1 MARAG
6 QPGARR
12 QSDLAMTAFPSDQP
26 PASPE
31 TGLHRMFGFLLTR
44 PWIPLALGFVLMLA
58 VGIVTTR
65 TVSATEHY
73 NADVREALETIGTAD
88 AVLLAMLEM
97 NSAQRGYILSRD
109 PAFAR
114 RYAKGRA
121 DLEARVPALK
131 TQLGLL
137 QIPAQL
143 NAEVNGVIS
152 DRLMAFNEINRV
164 IETGD
169 MAAAGRLSADA
180 RLFTDDVRET
190 MGKIKDRSSAK
201 LKQSQRA
208 AAEAGELAYLLTITG
223 LIIASLLILGSI
235 MLLNRRTRE
244 LEKANAEVRE
254 LATTLEARVEERTAD
269 LAEAN
274 EEIQRFAYIVS
285 HDLRSPLV
293 NIMGFTAE
301 LEDAQSIMADYA
313 REDENGVPQGVRT
326 AILDDMPEAMGF
338 IRASTGRMDRL
349 IKAILQISRE
359 GRRTLTR
366 DSIDLGELF
375 AELSD
380 SISGQADAAEA
391 TIEIG
396 NLPQVEGDRTA
407 LEQVF
412 GNLLD
417 NAVKYLRPGVP
428 GVITVT
434 GEQRGRRVVIR
445 VADNGRGIAAHDRR
459 RVFELFRRSG
469 EQDRPGD
476 GIGLAHVQ
484 ALVRRL
490 GGQIHVE
497 SELGEGSCFTVTLP
511 VTMGTLK

>member
-1 MARAG
+1 MA
-6 QPGARR
+6 
-12 QSDLAMTAFPSDQP
+12 
-26 PASPE
+26 
-31 TGLHRMFGFLLTR
+31 
-44 PWIPLALGFVLMLA
+44 V
-58 VGIVTTR
+58 V
-65 TVSATEHY
+65 
-73 NADVREALETIGTAD
+73 
-88 AVLLAMLEM
+88 
-97 NSAQRGYILSRD
+97 
-109 PAFAR
+109 
-114 RYAKGRA
+114 
-121 DLEARVPALK
+121 
-131 TQLGLL
+131 
-137 QIPAQL
+137 
-143 NAEVNGVIS
+143 
-152 DRLMAFNEINRV
+152 
-164 IETGD
+164 
-169 MAAAGRLSADA
+169 
-180 RLFTDDVRET
+180 
-190 MGKIKDRSSAK
+190 
-201 LKQSQRA
+201 
-208 AAEAGELAYLLTITG
+208 
-223 LIIASLLILGSI
+223 
-235 MLLNRRTRE
+235 
-244 LEKANAEVRE
+244 
-254 LATTLEARVEERTAD
+254 
-269 LAEAN
+269 
-274 EEIQRFAYIVS
+274 
-285 HDLRSPLV
+285 
-293 NIMGFTAE
+293 
-301 LEDAQSIMADYA
+301 
-313 REDENGVPQGVRT
+313 
-326 AILDDMPEAMGF
+326 
-338 IRASTGRMDRL
+338 
-349 IKAILQISRE
+349 KAILQISRE

-428 GVITVT
+428 GVINVT

-445 VADNGRGIAAHDRR
+445 VEDNGRGIAAHDRR